1 MRVVQRNFF
10 ITNNLTSK
18 NITDF
23 ATHQKYK
30 NYNIHKDTSLKIE
43 TPHICTKIWDEF
55 GNCDKYHTLIESIT
69 IKSNV
74 CAISG

>member
-1 MRVVQRNFF
+1 MVAVQRSFL
-10 ITNNLTSK
+10 ITSNLAFKHCTGF
-18 NITDF
+18 T
-23 ATHQKYK
+23 AHQKYK
-30 NYNIHKDTSLKIE
+30 NYNVHKDTSLKIE

-55 GNCDKYHTLIESIT
+55 GNCDKYHTLIETLT